1 MKIGQLKED
10 SHPYNYCWIE
20 SLERMNYVQTITR
33 PRRSTLTK
41 HSRVFREEW
50 QAARLSRMAGD
61 LEGDNT
67 FFMYE
72 FDYEEYEEEE
82 DPYE

>member
-1 MKIGQLKED
+1 MQAPTAGED
-10 SHPYNYCWIE
+10 SHPCNLCWIE

-50 QAARLSRMAGD
+50 EAARLSRMAGD
-61 LEGDNT
+61 DT

-72 FDYEEYEEEE
+72 FDYEEYSEEE
-82 DPYE
+82 DPY